1 MYLTEDELRA
11 TLRSLGA
18 FWIESR
24 LPEVLLI
31 CNLLQ
36 ENENVEAVIFGKYR
50 HFLQDISG
58 RGALVATNFRM
69 LLVDRKPMYLRYE
82 EFPYQIISGCELTT
96 TSTTSSLTLE
106 TRVGN
111 ISIRSWNKHC
121 VSDFCKTID
130 NYIIRDVGAI
140 RYSYYN

>member
-1 MYLTEDELRA
+1 MYLTEDELRT

-18 FWIESR
+18 FWFETR

-36 ENENVEAVIFGKYR
+36 ENETIEAFIFGKYR
-50 HFLQDISG
+50 HFLQDING
-58 RGALVATNFRM
+58 RGALIATNFRI

-82 EFPYQIISGCELTT
+82 EFPYQVLSGCELTPSGT
-96 TSTTSSLTLE
+96 LSTLALE
-106 TRVGN
+106 TRIGD
-111 ISIRSWNKHC
+111 ISIRSWNKRC

-130 NYIIRDVGAI
+130 SYITKDVGELK
-140 RYSYYN
+140 YSYFS